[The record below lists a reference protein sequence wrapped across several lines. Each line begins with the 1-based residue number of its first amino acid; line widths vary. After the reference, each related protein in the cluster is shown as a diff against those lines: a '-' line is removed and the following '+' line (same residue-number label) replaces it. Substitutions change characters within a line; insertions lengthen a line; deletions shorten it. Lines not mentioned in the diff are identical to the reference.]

1 MSVIDTLTRQAGR
14 LAEDLQHGV
23 RRARL
28 EGERRVLQRQHRA
41 ALETLGSRVYELVR
55 AGHLPDGEIA
65 PELATVENKLME
77 IDAKSTEID
86 ALRSDADPSADDP
99 VDPGLDAARRF
110 SDDA

>member
-55 AGHLPDGEIA
+55 AGHLPDGELA
-65 PELATVENKLME
+65 PELASVENKLME
-77 IDAKSTEID
+77 IDAKSIEIN
-86 ALRSDADPSADDP
+86 ALRSDGDRSADDAL
-99 VDPGLDAARRF
+99 DPGWDATQRF
-110 SDDA
+110 FDGA